1 MSIEYSSNNKRIA
14 KNAVYM
20 YIRLLITTIVGL
32 YTSRII
38 LQKLGVVDFGIY
50 GVVGSIV
57 TIFSTLNSTM
67 AIATYRYLNI
77 AVGRKDQ
84 EFTKKVFSTSLCI
97 HFAIAAILVLFAEC
111 VGPWFIENELTI
123 PIDRMDAAQWTF
135 QFSIV
140 TCVFMIISAPY
151 NSTILV
157 HERMNIYAYF
167 AIFDAAFKLL
177 IVLLIGCSSVD
188 KLIEYSL
195 YLCLFQI
202 IMRFAYN
209 IYCKRNF
216 EECVFRFRVDFN
228 LVKEMTGFT
237 GWNILHCIANILY
250 TEGLNMIL
258 NVFYGPVVNAARSVA
273 IQIQSKVMLF
283 GRNLQ
288 EAFNP
293 QIMKSYS
300 YEDYNYMHQLIMKS
314 SKYSFLLLYILI
326 FPICLETDFIL
337 RIWLGEYPEYSTI
350 FVRLILVTIL
360 IDAMQ
365 NPLLTS
371 VHSTGKIKWYSI
383 IMSFI
388 LICILPIA
396 YCFLYSGFQPHIV
409 FIIQIFIMA
418 VGGGVS
424 IIFCKRQT
432 GLVIKDY
439 FKETV
444 FPLIYTIVFSIPLPV
459 FLFLYLDH
467 SNLHSLLIMFTAV
480 IMTVVSTCFV
490 GLDSKEMIF
499 IKTTVKKYIK

>member
-1 MSIEYSSNNKRIA
+1 MEYSSNNKRIA
-14 KNAVYM
+14 KNAIYM

-77 AVGRKDQ
+77 AVGREEQ
-84 EFTKKVFSTSLCI
+84 ELTKRVFSTSLCI
-97 HFAIAAILVLFAEC
+97 HFAIAVILVIFAES
-111 VGPWFIENELTI
+111 VGPWVIENALTI
-123 PIDRMDAAQWTF
+123 PIDRVNAAQWTF
-135 QFSIV
+135 QFSVV
-140 TCVFMIISAPY
+140 TCVFMIISSPY
-151 NSTILV
+151 NSAILV

-167 AIFDAAFKLL
+167 AIFDAVFKLI
-177 IVLLIGCSSVD
+177 IVLLIGCSGAD

-209 IYCKRNF
+209 IYCKKNF
-216 EECVFRFRVDFN
+216 KECAFRFRVDFN
-228 LVKEMTGFT
+228 LAKEMAGFT
-237 GWNILHCIANILY
+237 GWNILHCIANIFY
-250 TEGLNMIL
+250 TEGLNMML
-258 NVFYGPVVNAARSVA
+258 NFFYGPVVNAARSIA

-283 GRNLQ
+283 GRNMQ

-300 YEDYNYMHQLIMKS
+300 CENYNYMHKLVMKS

-326 FPICLETDFIL
+326 FPLCLETDFIL
-337 RIWLGEYPEYSTI
+337 RIWLGEYPGYSTI
-350 FVRLILVTIL
+350 FVRLILITAL

-383 IMSFI
+383 MMSFI

-396 YCFLYSGFQPHIV
+396 YCFLYIGFKPYIV
-409 FIIQIFIMA
+409 FIIQILIMMI
-418 VGGGVS
+418 GGCVS
-424 IIFCKRQT
+424 IMFCKRQT
-432 GLVIKDY
+432 GLGVKDY

-444 FPLIYTIVFSIPLPV
+444 IPLIYTIVFSIPLPI
-459 FLFLYLDH
+459 LMYLYLD
-467 SNLHSLLIMFTAV
+467 NNNVNSLLIMLTAV
-480 IMTVVSTCFV
+480 IMTIASIYFV
-490 GLDSKEMIF
+490 GLNSKEKSF
-499 IKTTVKKYIK
+499 IKATAKKYIR

>member
-1 MSIEYSSNNKRIA
+1 
-14 KNAVYM
+14 M
-20 YIRLLITTIVGL
+20 YIRLLITTTVGL

-38 LQKLGVVDFGIY
+38 LQKLGVIDFGIY

-77 AVGRKDQ
+77 AIGRKDQ
-84 EFTKKVFSTSLCI
+84 ELTQKVFSTSLCI

-123 PIDRMDAAQWTF
+123 PIDRVNAAQWTF
-135 QFSIV
+135 QFSVV

-151 NSTILV
+151 NSAILV

-167 AIFDAAFKLL
+167 AIFDTVFKLL
-177 IVLLIGCSSVD
+177 IVLLIGRSSAD

-202 IMRFAYN
+202 VMRFAYN
-209 IYCKRNF
+209 IYCRRNF
-216 EECVFRFRVDFN
+216 KECTFGFRVDFS

-237 GWNILHCIANILY
+237 GWNILHCIANIFY

-258 NVFYGPVVNAARSVA
+258 NVFYGPAVNAARSIA
-273 IQIQSKVMLF
+273 IQVQSKVMLF

-300 YEDYNYMHQLIMKS
+300 CENYNYMHQLIMRS

-326 FPICLETDFIL
+326 FPLCLETDFIL
-337 RIWLGEYPEYSTI
+337 RIWLGEYPEYSTM
-350 FVRLILVTIL
+350 FVRLVLVTVL

-383 IMSFI
+383 VMSLI

-396 YCFLYSGFQPHIV
+396 YCFLYIGYQPYIV
-409 FIIQIFIMA
+409 FMIQIFIM
-418 VGGGVS
+418 VIGGCIS
-424 IIFCKRQT
+424 ITFCKRQT
-432 GLVIKDY
+432 GLVVKDY
-439 FKETV
+439 FKETIL
-444 FPLIYTIVFSIPLPV
+444 PLIYTIVVSIPLPV
-459 FLFLYLDH
+459 LLYLYLD
-467 SNLHSLLIMFTAV
+467 NNNIHSLLIMLTAV
-480 IMTVVSTCFV
+480 MMTAASTYFV
-490 GLDSKEMIF
+490 GLNSKEMSF
-499 IKTTVKKYIK
+499 IKAIAKKYIK